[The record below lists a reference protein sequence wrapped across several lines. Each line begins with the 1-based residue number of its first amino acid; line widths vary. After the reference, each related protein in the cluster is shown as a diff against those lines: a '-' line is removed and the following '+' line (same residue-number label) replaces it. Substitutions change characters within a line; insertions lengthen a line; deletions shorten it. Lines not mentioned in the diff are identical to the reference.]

1 MTSGRLQSPYMNRRS
16 FLQATGSTLAL
27 EILVS
32 PRARLNAQEAQ
43 PGSPVETLLGRVRGL
58 ASPGVI
64 AFKGLRYGASTT
76 GANRFQPPVKPAAWT
91 GVRDAFEYGPRA
103 WQPFRP
109 MIPEIGD
116 ALTGSGLMDEDCL
129 SLNLWTPS
137 TGAGQ
142 RPVMVWFHGGG
153 QRTGSGNSIF
163 YDGAELARK
172 HNVIAISV
180 NHRLNALGYLWLA
193 GLPGTGERFA
203 RTSNLPLLDLVAA
216 LEWVR
221 GNVARF
227 GGDPR
232 NVTIF
237 GQSGGGGKTAMLS
250 AFPAAKGLF
259 HRAIIMSTLADTAIS
274 GLEPAR
280 AVEATELLLRRLDLT
295 PQTADRLVF
304 MPAKQIVDALT
315 APAPDISLRYVPVV
329 DGKTLPAHPF
339 EPAASAISAD
349 IPMMLGSVE
358 CEGIPYGNPD
368 DAYWTSEPTT
378 AAELRTRVK
387 QIVSVDDAEADR
399 LIALYKSHRPND
411 SFGDLA
417 AVMAGDNSP
426 LRTSAY
432 VIAER
437 KFAQGR
443 APAYL
448 YYFNWRSPVRNGKL
462 RTMHGMELPFVFDHP
477 DKISFMTGAGSD
489 RAAIAATMSSTWVAF
504 ARTGNP
510 NHSGIPQW
518 AAFTPNT
525 WPTMVFG
532 SRTSAENDPW
542 GAERKAMAAA
552 RERRRG

>member
-1 MTSGRLQSPYMNRRS
+1 MNRRS

-32 PRARLNAQEAQ
+32 DRARLNAQGAQ
-43 PGSPVETLLGRVRGL
+43 PGSAVETMLGRVRGL

-64 AFKGLRYGASTT
+64 AFKGLRYCASTNR
-76 GANRFQPPVKPAAWT
+76 AKRFQPPVKPAAWT

-116 ALTGSGLMDEDCL
+116 ALTGSGPMDADCL

-137 TGAGQ
+137 TGTGQ

-163 YDGAELARK
+163 YDGTELARK
-172 HNVIAISV
+172 HNVVAISV

-221 GNVARF
+221 DNVARF

-274 GLEPAR
+274 GLERER
-280 AVEATELLLRRLDLT
+280 AAEAAELLLRRLERT
-295 PQTADRLVF
+295 PQTADRLLS

-315 APAPDISLRYVPVV
+315 APAADISLRYVPVV

-387 QIVSVDDAEADR
+387 QIVSVDDAEADG
-399 LIALYKSHRPND
+399 LIELSKFHR
-411 SFGDLA
+411 
-417 AVMAGDNSP
+417 
-426 LRTSAY
+426 
-432 VIAER
+432 
-437 KFAQGR
+437 Q
-443 APAYL
+443 
-448 YYFNWRSPVRNGKL
+448 
-462 RTMHGMELPFVFDHP
+462 
-477 DKISFMTGAGSD
+477 
-489 RAAIAATMSSTWVAF
+489 
-504 ARTGNP
+504 
-510 NHSGIPQW
+510 
-518 AAFTPNT
+518 
-525 WPTMVFG
+525 
-532 SRTSAENDPW
+532 
-542 GAERKAMAAA
+542 
-552 RERRRG
+552 

>member
-1 MTSGRLQSPYMNRRS
+1 MDSVNRHRT
-16 FLQATGSTLAL
+16 AAGD
-27 EILVS
+27 
-32 PRARLNAQEAQ
+32 
-43 PGSPVETLLGRVRGL
+43 
-58 ASPGVI
+58 GV
-64 AFKGLRYGASTT
+64 
-76 GANRFQPPVKPAAWT
+76 V
-91 GVRDAFEYGPRA
+91 
-103 WQPFRP
+103 
-109 MIPEIGD
+109 
-116 ALTGSGLMDEDCL
+116 
-129 SLNLWTPS
+129 
-137 TGAGQ
+137 
-142 RPVMVWFHGGG
+142 HGGG

-163 YDGAELARK
+163 YDGTELARQAQCRR
-172 HNVIAISV
+172 HQRQSP
-180 NHRLNALGYLWLA
+180 LNALGYLWLA

-221 GNVARF
+221 DNVARF

-250 AFPAAKGLF
+250 AVPAAKGLF

-280 AVEATELLLRRLDLT
+280 AVEATELLLQRLELT
-295 PQTADRLVF
+295 PQSADRLLL

-315 APAPDISLRYVPVV
+315 TPAPDISLRYVPVV

-349 IPMMLGSVE
+349 IPMMLGSNE

-368 DAYWTSEPTT
+368 DAYWTSEPAT

-417 AVMAGDNSP
+417 AVMSGDNSA

-462 RTMHGMELPFVFDHP
+462 RTMHCMELPFVFDHP

-489 RAAIAATMSSTWVAF
+489 RAAIATAMSSTWVAF
-504 ARTGNP
+504 ARTGSP

-518 AAFTPNT
+518 AAFNPAN

-532 SRTSAENDPW
+532 SRTRAENDPW
-542 GAERKAMAAA
+542 GEERKAMAAA
-552 RERRRG
+552 RERSKSDH